1 MGFPSNV
8 WKKVQNWAKN
18 FFSGQKWGK
27 CVRRAWDAWQK
38 GQLRES
44 HAECVTI
51 GRSAYMLI
59 VLVPLT
65 YLLYYSLAPHSIV
78 VLMPLSSL
86 LRGQE
91 SDLKR
96 KGFVA
101 CVINDD
107 TTLPKTLQTYLLM
120 SPETYIDSFVEN
132 LSTDQKQQICGT
144 CIDAS
149 HCVI

>member
-1 MGFPSNV
+1 M
-8 WKKVQNWAKN
+8 
-18 FFSGQKWGK
+18 
-27 CVRRAWDAWQK
+27 
-38 GQLRES
+38 
-44 HAECVTI
+44 TI
-51 GRSAYMLI
+51 GRSAYKLI
-59 VLVPLT
+59 VLLPLT

-132 LSTDQKQQICGT
+132 LSTDQKLQICGI
-144 CIDAS
+144 CIDES
-149 HCVI
+149 HCVIK